1 MHQLPRNAGAGS
13 SRGITSSEAF
23 GASPPHDS
31 AVDLKFTSQ
40 ILNPLV
46 NSLLSVFFPVTCS
59 LCQSVVEDLSL
70 GVICQSCWRRV
81 GPFRGILCTRCGYGF
96 PSTNI
101 QSARPLCGG
110 CRRSLFL
117 FDFARAYSPFED
129 PLKEIIHQFKYSS
142 HPSLAKPLAHLL
154 LSVYQSNPQE
164 LSADL
169 IIPVPLHR
177 SRERERG
184 FNQAFELSRQFSRL
198 TRIPLPTR
206 LLVRTR
212 PTKVQAGLSRRE
224 RRINLRGAFEVSRS
238 RVLEDKTVLLI
249 DDVFTTG
256 ATLNECAKILKEHG
270 ALRINV
276 LTLARVIRG

>member
-1 MHQLPRNAGAGS
+1 MSPC
-13 SRGITSSEAF
+13 RG
-23 GASPPHDS
+23 
-31 AVDLKFTSQ
+31 
-40 ILNPLV
+40 LV
-46 NSLLSVFFPVTCS
+46 
-59 LCQSVVEDLSL
+59 
-70 GVICQSCWRRV
+70 
-81 GPFRGILCTRCGYGF
+81 CTRCGYGF

-101 QSARPLCGG
+101 QSATPLCGG

-129 PLKEIIHQFKYSS
+129 PLKEIIHQFKYRS
-142 HPSLAKPLAHLL
+142 HASLAKPLAGLL
-154 LSVYQSNPQE
+154 LSVYQANLKE

-169 IIPVPLHR
+169 IIPVPLHK

-184 FNQAFELSRQFSRL
+184 FNQAFELARQFSRVA
-198 TRIPLPTR
+198 RIPLPTE

-224 RRINLRGAFEVSRS
+224 RRINLKGAFEVSRS
-238 RVLEDKTVLLI
+238 GMIKDKTLLLI

-270 ALRINV
+270 ARRINV

>member
-1 MHQLPRNAGAGS
+1 
-13 SRGITSSEAF
+13 
-23 GASPPHDS
+23 
-31 AVDLKFTSQ
+31 
-40 ILNPLV
+40 
-46 NSLLSVFFPVTCS
+46 
-59 LCQSVVEDLSL
+59 
-70 GVICQSCWRRV
+70 
-81 GPFRGILCTRCGYGF
+81 
-96 PSTNI
+96 
-101 QSARPLCGG
+101 
-110 CRRSLFL
+110 
-117 FDFARAYSPFED
+117 
-129 PLKEIIHQFKYSS
+129 
-142 HPSLAKPLAHLL
+142 LAKPLAHLL

-256 ATLNECAKILKEHG
+256 ATLNECAKILKENG